1 MSELRIF
8 VLIIRE
14 NMLYSGKNFT
24 LPPVVTVGTNLTL
37 VFEGDE

>member
-24 LPPVVTVGTNLTL
+24 LPPVVTNLTL
-37 VFEGDE
+37 VFEGDD